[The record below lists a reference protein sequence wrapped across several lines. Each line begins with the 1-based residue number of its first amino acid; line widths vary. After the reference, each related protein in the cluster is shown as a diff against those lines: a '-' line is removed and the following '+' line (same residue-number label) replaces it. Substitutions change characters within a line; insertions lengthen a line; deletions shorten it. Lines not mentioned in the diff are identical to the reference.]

1 MKKTMD
7 KKKLKLKKFIFHP
20 ITTVLL
26 LTILIVI
33 LSGIASAFEMQATY
47 KTINTNTNEL
57 EPVLIAVENL
67 LSVAGIKLIISN
79 AMTNFLSFA
88 PFGTLIISLIGLA
101 IAESSGAIE
110 AFSKKFIK
118 PMPNWV
124 LTFLVL
130 FISITSSL
138 INEVGYAIL
147 IPLFALI
154 FFINGRNPIL
164 GIVSTYCGIAFGYG
178 ISIFVGSTDI
188 ALRDYTENAAR
199 LIDPSYHVALSSN
212 LIFIVIASIIISIVG
227 TIIIEKIMVN
237 KIGHYKREEVESK
250 TEQYRVINYDE
261 EEQKKIERERNEK
274 RGLKHSLIVG
284 IIILIIYIYSLIP
297 GLPGSGVLLD
307 TSAKTYVDQ
316 LFGENAYFQ
325 SSFTYM
331 VSLFFAL
338 TGIAYAL
345 GARTFKNDKEFIE
358 EASSKFKNIGSLI
371 LLMFVFSQFIAVY
384 KESNFG
390 MVLNTYLVNLLE
402 QMNMSGIFL
411 ILVTMI
417 FIGIGNLLYT
427 GTSSKWMLFAPVVVP
442 MFMQSNITPE
452 FAQVVMRSS
461 LSMTNGATPLL
472 ASFVIFIGYLNIYNL
487 NKNKPYTIRK
497 SLKLITPY
505 FGLIALTWILL
516 IIGWYIIGA
525 PLGAGAVPTL

>member
-1 MKKTMD
+1 
-7 KKKLKLKKFIFHP
+7 
-20 ITTVLL
+20 
-26 LTILIVI
+26 
-33 LSGIASAFEMQATY
+33 
-47 KTINTNTNEL
+47 
-57 EPVLIAVENL
+57 
-67 LSVAGIKLIISN
+67 
-79 AMTNFLSFA
+79 
-88 PFGTLIISLIGLA
+88 
-101 IAESSGAIE
+101 
-110 AFSKKFIK
+110 
-118 PMPNWV
+118 
-124 LTFLVL
+124 
-130 FISITSSL
+130 
-138 INEVGYAIL
+138 
-147 IPLFALI
+147 
-154 FFINGRNPIL
+154 
-164 GIVSTYCGIAFGYG
+164 
-178 ISIFVGSTDI
+178 
-188 ALRDYTENAAR
+188 
-199 LIDPSYHVALSSN
+199 
-212 LIFIVIASIIISIVG
+212 
-227 TIIIEKIMVN
+227 
-237 KIGHYKREEVESK
+237 
-250 TEQYRVINYDE
+250 
-261 EEQKKIERERNEK
+261 
-274 RGLKHSLIVG
+274 
-284 IIILIIYIYSLIP
+284 
-297 GLPGSGVLLD
+297 
-307 TSAKTYVDQ
+307 
-316 LFGENAYFQ
+316 
-325 SSFTYM
+325 M